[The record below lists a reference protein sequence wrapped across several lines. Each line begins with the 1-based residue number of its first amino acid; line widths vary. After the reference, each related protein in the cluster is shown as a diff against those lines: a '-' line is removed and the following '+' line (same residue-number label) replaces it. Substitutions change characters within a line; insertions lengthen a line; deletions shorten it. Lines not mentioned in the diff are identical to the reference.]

1 MDNLEIGQWP
11 LNVSRVSLLRFV
23 LLINMLISGVVI
35 KMFYLGKGGGER
47 KEGPKLLL
55 DQRTTPSSSLKVTR
69 GKKKKR
75 RQGKEQETKK
85 IINQFA
91 RKSDPALNPFSPGG
105 GGVADTLVPPSRST
119 AESSRVFSF
128 LWTYSPLTSD

>member
-1 MDNLEIGQWP
+1 MDNLEIGQWL

-91 RKSDPALNPFSPGG
+91 RKSDPALNHFSPGG
-105 GGVADTLVPPSRST
+105 GCCGYVG
-119 AESSRVFSF
+119 SS
-128 LWTYSPLTSD
+128 L

>member
-11 LNVSRVSLLRFV
+11 LNVSRVSLFRFV

-35 KMFYLGKGGGER
+35 KMFYLGKGG
-47 KEGPKLLL
+47 EGKRVQNYFSTNVQPPLLHSRL
-55 DQRTTPSSSLKVTR
+55 RA

-75 RQGKEQETKK
+75 EGGGRSKETKK

-91 RKSDPALNPFSPGG
+91 RKSDPAINPFSPGG
-105 GGVADTLVPPSRST
+105 GCCGYVG
-119 AESSRVFSF
+119 SS
-128 LWTYSPLTSD
+128 L

>member
-35 KMFYLGKGGGER
+35 KMFYLGKGGGGR

-75 RQGKEQETKK
+75 RRGKEQRNKEDY
-85 IINQFA
+85 QPVC
-91 RKSDPALNPFSPGG
+91 S
-105 GGVADTLVPPSRST
+105 
-119 AESSRVFSF
+119 
-128 LWTYSPLTSD
+128 

>member
-11 LNVSRVSLLRFV
+11 LNVSRVRLLRFV

-35 KMFYLGKGGGER
+35 KMFYLGKGGGG

-69 GKKKKR
+69 GKKKR
-75 RQGKEQETKK
+75 EGGGRSKEIKK

-91 RKSDPALNPFSPGG
+91 RKSDPAINPFSPGG
-105 GGVADTLVPPSRST
+105 GCCGYVG
-119 AESSRVFSF
+119 SS
-128 LWTYSPLTSD
+128 L

>member
-35 KMFYLGKGGGER
+35 KMFYLGKGGGGER
-47 KEGPKLLL
+47 KKGPK
-55 DQRTTPSSSLKVTR
+55 
-69 GKKKKR
+69 KR
-75 RQGKEQETKK
+75 EGGGRSKETKK

-91 RKSDPALNPFSPGG
+91 HKSDPAIIPFSPGG
-105 GGVADTLVPPSRST
+105 GCCGYVG
-119 AESSRVFSF
+119 SS
-128 LWTYSPLTSD
+128 L

>member
-1 MDNLEIGQWP
+1 MDNLEIGQWL

-35 KMFYLGKGGGER
+35 KMFYLGKGGGGR

-69 GKKKKR
+69 GKKKKEKAGEGAR
-75 RQGKEQETKK
+75 NKED
-85 IINQFA
+85 NQPVC
-91 RKSDPALNPFSPGG
+91 S
-105 GGVADTLVPPSRST
+105 
-119 AESSRVFSF
+119 
-128 LWTYSPLTSD
+128 

>member
-11 LNVSRVSLLRFV
+11 LNVSRVRLLRFV

-35 KMFYLGKGGGER
+35 KMFYLGKGGGW

-69 GKKKKR
+69 GKKKEKA
-75 RQGKEQETKK
+75 GEGAKK
-85 IINQFA
+85 
-91 RKSDPALNPFSPGG
+91 
-105 GGVADTLVPPSRST
+105 
-119 AESSRVFSF
+119 
-128 LWTYSPLTSD
+128 

>member
-11 LNVSRVSLLRFV
+11 LNVSRVRLLRFV

-35 KMFYLGKGGGER
+35 KMFYLGKGGG

-69 GKKKKR
+69 GKKKEKA
-75 RQGKEQETKK
+75 GEGAKK
-85 IINQFA
+85 
-91 RKSDPALNPFSPGG
+91 
-105 GGVADTLVPPSRST
+105 
-119 AESSRVFSF
+119 
-128 LWTYSPLTSD
+128 

>member
-47 KEGPKLLL
+47 KKGPK
-55 DQRTTPSSSLKVTR
+55 
-69 GKKKKR
+69 KR
-75 RQGKEQETKK
+75 EGGGRSKETKK

-91 RKSDPALNPFSPGG
+91 RKSDPAINPFSPGG
-105 GGVADTLVPPSRST
+105 GCCGYVG
-119 AESSRVFSF
+119 SS
-128 LWTYSPLTSD
+128 L